1 MERKAK
7 RNCALSV
14 RCRYV
19 ARQIHRSPGRG
30 LLALLVAAVLLFGLC
45 YLQESILSNQQEM
58 ERLYCTIEVGGRI
71 LPKDTASDAYNYG
84 FLSHDVPEQLQET
97 GLVNFIGVQIVNPHP
112 VNAIDP
118 AQLTQK
124 LR

>member
-84 FLSHDVPEQLQET
+84 FLSHDVPEQLQ
-97 GLVNFIGVQIVNPHP
+97 GVGVRNQWRCIW
-112 VNAIDP
+112 
-118 AQLTQK
+118 Q
-124 LR
+124 R

>member
-45 YLQESILSNQQEM
+45 YLQESILSAGNGAALLHH
-58 ERLYCTIEVGGRI
+58 RSWWADS
-71 LPKDTASDAYNYG
+71 P
-84 FLSHDVPEQLQET
+84 
-97 GLVNFIGVQIVNPHP
+97 
-112 VNAIDP
+112 
-118 AQLTQK
+118 
-124 LR
+124 

>member
-30 LLALLVAAVLLFGLC
+30 LLALLGICAAEAGQNGVPLFAPLPGLLH
-45 YLQESILSNQQEM
+45 
-58 ERLYCTIEVGGRI
+58 
-71 LPKDTASDAYNYG
+71 G
-84 FLSHDVPEQLQET
+84 FTS
-97 GLVNFIGVQIVNPHP
+97 F
-112 VNAIDP
+112 
-118 AQLTQK
+118 
-124 LR
+124 

>member
-45 YLQESILSNQQEM
+45 YLQESIPIQPAGKWS
-58 ERLYCTIEVGGRI
+58 GS
-71 LPKDTASDAYNYG
+71 TA
-84 FLSHDVPEQLQET
+84 P
-97 GLVNFIGVQIVNPHP
+97 
-112 VNAIDP
+112 
-118 AQLTQK
+118 
-124 LR
+124 

>member
-30 LLALLVAAVLLFGLC
+30 LLALLVAAVLLLAYAICKRASYPTSRKWSG
-45 YLQESILSNQQEM
+45 S
-58 ERLYCTIEVGGRI
+58 
-71 LPKDTASDAYNYG
+71 TA
-84 FLSHDVPEQLQET
+84 P
-97 GLVNFIGVQIVNPHP
+97 
-112 VNAIDP
+112 
-118 AQLTQK
+118 
-124 LR
+124 

>member
-58 ERLYCTIEVGGRI
+58 ERLYCTIEVCA
-71 LPKDTASDAYNYG
+71 KNV
-84 FLSHDVPEQLQET
+84 H
-97 GLVNFIGVQIVNPHP
+97 LVDERHSWNIVC
-112 VNAIDP
+112 VS
-118 AQLTQK
+118 LTPYV
-124 LR
+124 L

>member
-7 RNCALSV
+7 RNCALSD

-58 ERLYCTIEVGGRI
+58 ERLYCTIEVG
-71 LPKDTASDAYNYG
+71 T
-84 FLSHDVPEQLQET
+84 
-97 GLVNFIGVQIVNPHP
+97 
-112 VNAIDP
+112 
-118 AQLTQK
+118 
-124 LR
+124 